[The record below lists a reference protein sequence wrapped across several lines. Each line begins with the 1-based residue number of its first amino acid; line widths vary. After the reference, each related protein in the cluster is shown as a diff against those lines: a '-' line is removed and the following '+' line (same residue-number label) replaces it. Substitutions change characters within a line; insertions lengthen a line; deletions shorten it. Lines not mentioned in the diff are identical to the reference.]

1 MYNKHL
7 EIVAGKKFK
16 LGDSRANQVTSY
28 DIVNASL
35 HKPSNFIQIQQQ
47 DTK

>member
-28 DIVNASL
+28 DIENTSSL
-35 HKPSNFIQIQQQ
+35 KPSNIIQ
-47 DTK
+47 T